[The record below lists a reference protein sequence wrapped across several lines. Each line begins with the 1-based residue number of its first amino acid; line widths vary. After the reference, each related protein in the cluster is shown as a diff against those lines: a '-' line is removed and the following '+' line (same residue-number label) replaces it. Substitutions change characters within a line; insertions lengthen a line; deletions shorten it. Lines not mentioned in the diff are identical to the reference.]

1 MPSEADITL
10 TASELRIVLGQ
21 LVRRLRAEHRFP
33 LLHGAVLGRL
43 DREGP
48 WSIGDLATA
57 EKVRPQTMAQTIAE
71 LEESRLVQRHPD
83 PADRRR
89 VLIELTAEGR
99 AALEED
105 RRHRVGWL
113 VSVIER
119 LSKEE
124 QRVLKQST
132 ELLRRLAEG
141 P

>member
-21 LVRRLRAEHRFP
+21 LVQRLRAEHRFP

-43 DREGP
+43 DRE
-48 WSIGDLATA
+48 TM
-57 EKVRPQTMAQTIAE
+57 EHRRPGHRGEGSAPDDGADDRRA
-71 LEESRLVQRHPD
+71 EESRLVQRHAD
-83 PADRRR
+83 PATGERPDRAHRR
-89 VLIELTAEGR
+89 GR
-99 AALEED
+99 PALEED
-105 RRHRVGWL
+105 QRHRVGWL

-124 QRVLKQST
+124 QRRPEAVD
-132 ELLRRLAEG
+132 ELLRRLAG

>member
-83 PADRRR
+83 PTDRRR
-89 VLIELTAEGR
+89 VLIELTDEGR